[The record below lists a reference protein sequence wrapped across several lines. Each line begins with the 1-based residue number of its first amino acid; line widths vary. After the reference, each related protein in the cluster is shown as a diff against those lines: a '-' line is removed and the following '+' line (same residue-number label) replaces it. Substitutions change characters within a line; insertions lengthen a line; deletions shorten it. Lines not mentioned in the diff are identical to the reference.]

1 MSNLTSI
8 LSALI
13 VLGGLAAA
21 AVFLRTYRDR
31 LTRHFGQGPI
41 QVKGSVHL
49 GDGSRLVLVD
59 IDGTRLA
66 CGVGRNGVGAIEIIP
81 QKNTEMVAP

>member
-1 MSNLTSI
+1 VSNLTSI
-8 LSALI
+8 FSALI

-41 QVKGSVHL
+41 QIKGSVHL

-81 QKNTEMVAP
+81 QRSTEMVGQ

>member
-8 LSALI
+8 FSALI

-21 AVFLRTYRDR
+21 AVFLRAYRDR

-59 IDGTRLA
+59 IEGTRLA

-81 QKNTEMVAP
+81 QRSTEMVEQ

>member
-1 MSNLTSI
+1 VSNLTSI
-8 LSALI
+8 FSALI

-41 QVKGSVHL
+41 QIKGSVHL

-81 QKNTEMVAP
+81 QRSTEMVEQ